1 MSFAGRAGKA
11 LKGEAGVAECLFD
24 STFAAISY
32 KHRAGR
38 ASCGNVAENALVPQF
53 RLCGRG
59 ECVIKYNCLYGSSC
73 AVARR
78 IFFFPRACFPVE
90 FCFQNSN
97 IRTGFMQYKIIF
109 PTVFS

>member
-11 LKGEAGVAECLFD
+11 LKGETGVAECLFD

-59 ECVIKYNCLYGSSC
+59 KCVIKYNCRKG
-73 AVARR
+73 VAGVAKVFLHATCLPV
-78 IFFFPRACFPVE
+78 IFCS
-90 FCFQNSN
+90 QNSN
-97 IRTGFMQYKIIF
+97 VCTALMQYKIIF